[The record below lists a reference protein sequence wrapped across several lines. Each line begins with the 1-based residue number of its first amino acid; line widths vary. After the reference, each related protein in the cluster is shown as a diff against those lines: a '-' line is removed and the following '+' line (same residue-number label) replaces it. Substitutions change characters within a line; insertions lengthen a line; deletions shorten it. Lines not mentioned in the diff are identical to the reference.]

1 MPLILISGFPSS
13 GKTHRSEQL
22 KEYFAQRIS
31 ESEDPRIAKLKIHH
45 LNDQNLGLDRDVYAA
60 ARSEKDARATLSSAI
75 KRDLT
80 ANSIVIA
87 DSMNYIKG
95 FRYQMFCEAKAQ
107 RTPSCVVHIGTPV
120 EKCRQ
125 LNQLALDAG
134 TGGYAPELFENLVFR
149 YEEPNGMTRWDSPL
163 YTVPFDDSAPPLEEL
178 WDTLVGGKVK
188 AVKPNSATVLAPA
201 TEQNYLYELDKT
213 TSDIVAQIS
222 GWQKDHPGE
231 SGGEV
236 VVQGAENVIELPANA
251 IGLPQL
257 QRLRRQFITMNRTH
271 SLTKD
276 RIKDLFVDYLNDGF
290 NAA

>member
-1 MPLILISGFPSS
+1 M
-13 GKTHRSEQL
+13 
-22 KEYFAQRIS
+22 AQ
-31 ESEDPRIAKLKIHH
+31 
-45 LNDQNLGLDRDVYAA
+45 
-60 ARSEKDARATLSSAI
+60 
-75 KRDLT
+75 
-80 ANSIVIA
+80 
-87 DSMNYIKG
+87 
-95 FRYQMFCEAKAQ
+95 
-107 RTPSCVVHIGTPV
+107 VHIGTPV
-120 EKCRQ
+120 DKCRQ
-125 LNQLALDAG
+125 LNQQALDAG

-163 YTVPFDDSAPPLEEL
+163 YTVPYDDTTPPLEEL

-236 VVQGAENVIELPANA
+236 VVEGAENAIELPANTP
-251 IGLPQL
+251 GLPQL

-276 RIKDLFVDYLNDGF
+276 RIKDLFVDYLNDTF